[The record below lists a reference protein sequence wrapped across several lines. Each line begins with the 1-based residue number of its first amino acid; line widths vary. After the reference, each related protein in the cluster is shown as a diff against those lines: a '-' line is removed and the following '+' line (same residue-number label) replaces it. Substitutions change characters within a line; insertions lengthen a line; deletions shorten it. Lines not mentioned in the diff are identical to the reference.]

1 MPISKDEFAKLEKVS
16 DRTGGKKVDWEKIAT
31 EIVDSGLFYSVKEV
45 HQNLVEKAVTP
56 VRCRGALETLVKA
69 GQLSKRFD
77 GRKWYYGEPIAD

>member
-1 MPISKDEFAKLEKVS
+1 
-16 DRTGGKKVDWEKIAT
+16 
-31 EIVDSGLFYSVKEV
+31 VDSGLFYSVKEV
-45 HQNLVEKAVTP
+45 HENLVEKAVTP